1 MGGEQGDGRELRQ
14 NDNASE
20 RKQQKAED
28 SNKHN
33 HFRNL

>member
-1 MGGEQGDGRELRQ
+1 MGGEQGYARETRQ
-14 NDNASE
+14 HDNTPE

-33 HFRNL
+33 H